1 MSVKDPRSAES
12 SKNPPASGGYV
23 TVEISNVGMAPC
35 GIDEANSRMYS
46 TSACS
51 GMGRNT
57 CDEGG
62 SVTKTTDDPGAAYSW
77 GWGGSLV
84 VSSSISAW
92 GTLENKNFSLWAAC
106 TNQGILIL
114 TRQTLR
120 RFPTQLSCA
129 TRVFGIGHP
138 VDGD

>member
-1 MSVKDPRSAES
+1 
-12 SKNPPASGGYV
+12 V

-77 GWGGSLV
+77 GGSLG
-84 VSSSISAW
+84 VSSSISGW
-92 GTLENKNFSLWAAC
+92 GTLENKNFSLWGVC
-106 TNQGILIL
+106 ESRNTYPSNSVSVSNP
-114 TRQTLR
+114 TL
-120 RFPTQLSCA
+120 LCHS
-129 TRVFGIGHP
+129 RVRNTPSGW
-138 VDGD
+138 